1 MSAVVERPVRASRP
15 RRLTRS
21 LPRAE
26 RGLGASVLVAAISS
40 GFGTLLIAAT
50 GFIGAWLLAA
60 PYLAGRESVVVVVAI
75 LSALLVGVAMFV
87 AAIVTTTTFAT
98 IVAGRTRQIALM
110 RLIGASARSE
120 RVRVARQGLV
130 VGAIGAAVGLIGG
143 TAGAAALLPVARTVW
158 GIDVEYALL
167 QPVLV
172 APAVIVTLTTWA
184 AAWAGSR
191 RVLEVTPL
199 EAISGATERNRSEA
213 VGGRARRIV
222 AGILFLG
229 GSLVLAAGV
238 ALGLLSPLGV
248 VVAFVGGILSFTGLS
263 LGATVIM
270 PPLLRMT
277 GRLFGRSAEARL
289 AAENALRYPERSSRM
304 AIGVV
309 MGVTLVTMFAV
320 ASQSAREVLISS
332 GGGEPP
338 EELLSLMDTFAAI
351 MMSLVAVSA
360 VIAAVGLVNLLTLGV
375 IQRRRELGLL
385 RTLGFAAPQIRRMVL
400 LEAAHLTVTSVALG
414 LVLGVVYGWAGAQS
428 LLGSVGVPPEFSS
441 PTFVLPAIP
450 WATVGIVAVA
460 TALLT
465 AVAAVAPTRLA
476 TAVSP
481 IDALA
486 GD

>member
-1 MSAVVERPVRASRP
+1 VSAPTVAAPAGERRA
-15 RRLTRS
+15 RRRA
-21 LPRAE
+21 RAE
-26 RGLGASVLVAAISS
+26 RGRGASILVAAISS
-40 GFGTLLIAAT
+40 GFGTILIAAT
-50 GFIGAWLLAA
+50 GFIAAWLLAA
-60 PYLAGRESVVVVVAI
+60 PYLAGRETVIAVAAI

-87 AAIVTTTTFAT
+87 AAIVTTNTFAT
-98 IVAGRTRQIALM
+98 IVAGRTRQIALL

-120 RVRVARQGLV
+120 RVRVAREGLV
-130 VGAIGAAVGLIGG
+130 VGVIGAAIGLVGG
-143 TAGAAALLPVARTVW
+143 TAAAALLLPVARMAW
-158 GIDVEYALL
+158 GIDVDYSLL
-167 QPVLV
+167 QPVLA
-172 APAVIVTLTTWA
+172 APALIVVVTTWA

-199 EAISGATERNRSEA
+199 QAISGAAERSAREA
-213 VGGRARRIV
+213 VGGRARRIT
-222 AGILFLG
+222 AGMLFFG
-229 GSLVLAAGV
+229 GSSVLAAGIV
-238 ALGLLSPLGV
+238 LGLVSPLGV
-248 VVAFVGGILSFTGLS
+248 VVAFAGGLLSFTGLS

-270 PPLLRMT
+270 PPLLRAT
-277 GRLFGRSAEARL
+277 GRLFGRSAPARL

-320 ASQSAREVLISS
+320 ASQSARQVIIGSA
-332 GGGEPP
+332 GGEPP

-351 MMSLVAVSA
+351 MMSLVAVAA

-385 RTLGFAAPQIRRMVL
+385 RTLGFAIPQIRRMVL
-400 LEAAHLTVTSVALG
+400 IEAAHLTVTSVALG

-441 PTFVLPAIP
+441 PTFVLPSIP

>member
-1 MSAVVERPVRASRP
+1 M
-15 RRLTRS
+15 
-21 LPRAE
+21 
-26 RGLGASVLVAAISS
+26 GASVLVAAISS

-60 PYLAGRESVVVVVAI
+60 PYLAGRESVVAVVAI
-75 LSALLVGVAMFV
+75 LSTLLVGVAMFV
-87 AAIVTTTTFAT
+87 AAIVTTNTFAT

-120 RVRVARQGLV
+120 RARVARQGLV
-130 VGAIGAAVGLIGG
+130 VGAVGAVIGLGGG
-143 TAGAAALLPVARTVW
+143 TAVAAVLLPVARTVW
-158 GIDVEYALL
+158 GIDVGYALV
-167 QPVLV
+167 QPMLA

-199 EAISGATERNRSEA
+199 QAISGATERNRNEA
-213 VGGRARRIV
+213 VGGRGRRIA
-222 AGILFLG
+222 AGILFVG
-229 GSLVLAAGV
+229 GTLVLAAGIT
-238 ALGLLSPLGV
+238 LGLLSPLGV
-248 VVAFVGGILSFTGLS
+248 VVAFVGGIFSFTGLS
-263 LGATVIM
+263 LGAAVIM
-270 PPLLRMT
+270 PPLLRVT

-320 ASQSAREVLISS
+320 ASQSAREVLITS

-428 LLGSVGVPPEFSS
+428 LLGSIGVPPLFSS
-441 PTFVLPAIP
+441 PTLILPSIP
-450 WATVGIVAVA
+450 WATVAIVALA

-465 AVAAVAPTRLA
+465 AVAAVTPTRLA